1 MSLEIKILAS
11 LISSRENFN
20 LIRSSL
26 DGLGLDPFSMMVLKE
41 IVEFYNQSSEIV
53 SIDIACLQEIC
64 SKKYQND
71 IITTILEKVK
81 EVGDPT
87 KDVRPLLYECKKEAL
102 RNALMSAIMDHREAD
117 IIKGC
122 QEYLQAGVASF
133 QAPKIVDIASEV
145 EKIVSDTSE
154 LKRIKLAP
162 ASINRHID
170 MGVPQDTSCNILVFA
185 RPGTGKSAYCIS
197 LAYTFCSQGKKVVY
211 IDNEQGRDTFLSRVL
226 CRFVSTKEAP
236 IVWSKYRQDEKR
248 YTELARRNNL
258 DLFRYYEPSNNTLGE
273 IEAIVQEEK
282 PDVLIVDQMLNLVI
296 NKESNSTKSLGEASR
311 AIRAL
316 GKRDH
321 MITVCAT
328 QAGKSLR
335 KDADR
340 FLRKED
346 VYMSSTEVPGAFS
359 LMIGIGQ
366 NEMEDR
372 DQGRIYVNI
381 VKNQLGS
388 TLTVFPAKIYPFS
401 SMVVSS

>member
-1 MSLEIKILAS
+1 MSLEIKILSA
-11 LISSRENFN
+11 LLSSRDNWN
-20 LIRSSL
+20 LVSSSIDKL
-26 DGLGLDPFSMMVLKE
+26 SLDPFSLMLAKE
-41 IVEFYNQSSEIV
+41 IGNFYEHSNSLD
-53 SIDIACLQEIC
+53 SIDIDCFKQVC
-64 SKKYQND
+64 QKKYQNEVLL
-71 IITTILEKVK
+71 TILDKIK
-81 EVGDPT
+81 EGEYRAE
-87 KDVRPLLYECKKEAL
+87 DVRPLLYECKKESL
-102 RNALMSAIMDHREAD
+102 RNAMMTAIMDHKEED
-117 IIKGC
+117 LKLLC
-122 QEYLQAGVASF
+122 SEYLQASIASF
-133 QAPKIVDIASEV
+133 QQPKIVDIASEV
-145 EKIVSDTSE
+145 SKIISDTSE
-154 LKRIKLAP
+154 VKKIKLIP

-197 LAYTFCSQGKKVVY
+197 LAYNFCAQGKKVVY

-226 CRFVSTKEAP
+226 CRFVSTKDKP
-236 IVWSKYRQDEKR
+236 IVWSQFRENEEMHLDI
-248 YTELARRNNL
+248 ARRNNL
-258 DLFRYYEPSNNTLGE
+258 DLFRYYEPSNNTLEE
-273 IEAIVQEEK
+273 IEAIVHEER
-282 PDVLIVDQMLNLVI
+282 PNVLIVDQMLNLVI
-296 NKESNSTKSLGEASR
+296 NKESNSTKSLGMASR

-366 NEMEDR
+366 NETEDR

-401 SMVVSS
+401 SLVVSS